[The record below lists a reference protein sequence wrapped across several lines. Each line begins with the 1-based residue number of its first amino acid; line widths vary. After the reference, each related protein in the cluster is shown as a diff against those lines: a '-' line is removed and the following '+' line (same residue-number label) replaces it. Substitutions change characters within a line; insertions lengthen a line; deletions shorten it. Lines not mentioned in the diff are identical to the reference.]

1 MTANAF
7 GIAVCTG
14 SAIVVEVSSALSK
27 MLGLKYLHLPVNEN
41 EMRKKVCE
49 FETKFGMLLAFGCID
64 GTHVLILRPVK
75 DPQDYF
81 CYKMFHSLNVQAV
94 CDCRG
99 IFMDVEC
106 RWPGSVH
113 DAKVFANSSFNKKL
127 VSGQMPKTH
136 VSVCFPGSETL
147 PMSLETLHIP

>member
-1 MTANAF
+1 
-7 GIAVCTG
+7 
-14 SAIVVEVSSALSK
+14 
-27 MLGLKYLHLPVNEN
+27 MLQ
-41 EMRKKVCE
+41 
-49 FETKFGMLLAFGCID
+49 AFGCTD
-64 GTHVLILRPVK
+64 GTHVPIFPPVK
-75 DPQDYF
+75 YLQDYF

-94 CDCRG
+94 CDYRG

-136 VSVCFPGSETL
+136 VSVWFPGSETL
-147 PMSLETLHIP
+147 SNYVIGDPAYPLTPFCMKEYDTCASNEQVMFNALLRAARNPIECAFG